1 MTQILVLS
9 DKDFKASI
17 VTMLKY
23 IQTNKQKKKLQKREK
38 TGNIKKIQT
47 IKKNQIEI
55 L

>member
-9 DKDFKASI
+9 DKDFKAYI

-23 IQTNKQKKKLQKREK
+23 IQTNKQKKKSLKRGKRQE
-38 TGNIKKIQT
+38 ISKKF
-47 IKKNQIEI
+47 K